1 MNSLTVITEETE
13 EEVPE
18 ECSEIV
24 FKLKDELN
32 QALSNINNMQKQ
44 LERFEQNETKVKD
57 LMGLCQSKN
66 TEIFALE
73 RKVKNLNT
81 LNEDKDRQII
91 SMLSMVKDFKF
102 LVESED
108 KVVQTDLYENNVKVK
123 ILQTE
128 EKNEKIR
135 ELIGSQSEE
144 ILKLKDLAR
153 REEGIEVVR
162 KKVEARRPVSGYCP
176 MFLRKPKDFM
186 V

>member
-1 MNSLTVITEETE
+1 MNSLTVITEEAE
-13 EEVPE
+13 EEIPE
-18 ECSEIV
+18 ECSELV
-24 FKLKDELN
+24 AKLKEELN
-32 QALSNINNMQKQ
+32 QAHCKIDKMQKQ
-44 LERFEQNETKVKD
+44 LERFEVNEARVRE

-73 RKVKNLNT
+73 RKVKDLHA
-81 LNEDKDRQII
+81 LNEDKDKQII

-108 KVVQTDLYENNVKVK
+108 KIVQTDLGDSEARVK

-128 EKNEKIR
+128 EKNEKIK
-135 ELIGSQSEE
+135 ELIVSQNEE

-153 REEGIEVVR
+153 REEGVPVVR
-162 KKVEARRPVSGYCP
+162 KKVEVKRPGNGYCP
-176 MFLRKPKDFM
+176 LFLRKPKDSM

>member
-1 MNSLTVITEETE
+1 MNSLTVITEEAE
-13 EEVPE
+13 DEVPE
-18 ECSEIV
+18 EHSEII
-24 FKLKDELN
+24 FKLKDELS
-32 QALSNINNMQKQ
+32 QALYKISKMQKQ

-73 RKVKNLNT
+73 RKVKDLNA

-108 KVVQTDLYENNVKVK
+108 KLVQTDSYENDVRIK

-135 ELIGSQSEE
+135 ELIGSHNEE
-144 ILKLKDLAR
+144 IFKLKDSVR
-153 REEGIEVVR
+153 REEGIEVTR
-162 KKVEARRPVSGYCP
+162 KKIESKRPGNGYCP
-176 MFLRKPKDFM
+176 LFLRKPKDSM